1 MDTRLKN
8 LKMEVNK
15 RLCIIL
21 IILFGVLFLFTSS
34 SGLGIAFVLAL
45 TFTGIAYLG
54 LNEYMDGV
62 LKKYVEILD
71 ITRQLAEGNFQKI
84 STNNLGIFEP
94 IKEDLCRLQESFQEA
109 VEKEVKS
116 SRMKTELITNVSHD
130 LKTPLTAITTYVEL
144 LKKED
149 ITEEERKSYIE
160 TLEKKSARMKVLI
173 EDLFD
178 LSKASSNDMVLDIS
192 VVDIVNLMKQVTVE
206 HEEKYKEMG
215 LELIWN
221 VPDERVEH
229 SLDNQKTYRIFEN
242 LFLNIEKYAMKNS
255 RVYID
260 VCKQEN
266 EGVEIT
272 IRNMSA
278 EPLHIPGD
286 QLTERF
292 VRGDVS
298 RNMEGSGLGLA
309 IAKSFTEIQKG
320 CFEVVVDGDLFK
332 TVMKFKKR

>member
-1 MDTRLKN
+1 M
-8 LKMEVNK
+8 
-15 RLCIIL
+15 L
-21 IILFGVLFLFTSS
+21 IILFGGLFLFGSS
-34 SGLGIAFVLAL
+34 SGLGVSFVLSL
-45 TFTGIAYLG
+45 TFTGLVYLAVS
-54 LNEYMDGV
+54 EYVDGICR
-62 LKKYVEILD
+62 KYVEILN
-71 ITRQLAEGNFQKI
+71 ITEKLAEGDFKKI
-84 STNNLGIFEP
+84 TEKHLGLFEP
-94 IKEDLCRLQESFQEA
+94 IKEELCRLQEGFQSA
-109 VEKEVKS
+109 VEKELKS

-160 TLEKKSARMKVLI
+160 TLEKKSLRMKVLI

-192 VVDIVNLMKQVTVE
+192 GVDIVNLIKQVTLE

-221 VPDERVEH
+221 VPEEKVEL

-242 LFLNIEKYAMKNS
+242 LFVNIEKYAMKNS

-260 VCKQEN
+260 VCKFQN
-266 EGVEIT
+266 EEVEIT

-278 EPLHIPGD
+278 ERLHISGE

-292 VRGDVS
+292 VRGDEA
-298 RNMEGSGLGLA
+298 RNTEGSGLGLA
-309 IAKSFTEIQKG
+309 IAKSFTEVQKG
-320 CFEVVVDGDLFK
+320 NFEVVVDGDLFK
-332 TVMKFKKR
+332 TVMKF